1 MSQDITEG
9 TSERCRHTRSFVV
22 RLWCEDMGQG
32 RREWR
37 SMAQDVSSGEV
48 RFFRD
53 WQKLVAWIQERLP
66 GGREEAQS
74 R

>member
-1 MSQDITEG
+1 MSQDIVEE
-9 TSERCRHTRSFVV
+9 TSERCRRTRSFVI
-22 RLWCEDMGQG
+22 RLWCEDLGQG

-37 SMAQDVSSGEV
+37 GMVQDVSSGEV

-53 WQKLVAWIQERLP
+53 WQKLVDWIQERLP
-66 GGREEAQS
+66 GERGEGQS